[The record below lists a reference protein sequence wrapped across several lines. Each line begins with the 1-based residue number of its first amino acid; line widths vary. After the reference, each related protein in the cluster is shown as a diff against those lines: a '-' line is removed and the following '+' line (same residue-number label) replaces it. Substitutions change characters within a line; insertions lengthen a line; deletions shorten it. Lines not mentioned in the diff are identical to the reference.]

1 MRVLIIILIP
11 FLFFGCKTQKRVPT
25 VIEREVK
32 VVVRDTVFQIE
43 GDSSRVV
50 ALVKCADNK
59 PVEIRQIKETAGT
72 YLNVPKLVLND
83 NILTVDCEARAQ
95 ELFAQWKETHSTEK
109 TEVPVYINE
118 LTFWQEVQINLGRVF
133 LLLALLITAVQLIK
147 KRL

>member
-11 FLFFGCKTQKRVPT
+11 FLFFGCKTQKRIPT

-43 GDSSRVV
+43 RDSSRAV
-50 ALVKCADNK
+50 AIVDCLEGK
-59 PVEIRQIKETAGT
+59 PIIKMTKEIAGN

-83 NILTVDCEARAQ
+83 SILTVDCEARAQ

>member
-1 MRVLIIILIP
+1 MRILIIILLT
-11 FLFFGCKTQKRVPT
+11 FLFFGCKTQKRIPT

-43 GDSSRVV
+43 KDSSRAIAIVDC
-50 ALVKCADNK
+50 LEGK
-59 PVEIRQIKETAGT
+59 PAIRMSKETPGNF
-72 YLNVPKLVLND
+72 LNVPRLVLQD
-83 NILTVDCEARAQ
+83 SVLTVDCEARAQ

-118 LTFWQEVQINLGRVF
+118 LTFWQEVQINLGRAF
-133 LLLALLITAVQLIK
+133 LLLAVLITAVQLFK